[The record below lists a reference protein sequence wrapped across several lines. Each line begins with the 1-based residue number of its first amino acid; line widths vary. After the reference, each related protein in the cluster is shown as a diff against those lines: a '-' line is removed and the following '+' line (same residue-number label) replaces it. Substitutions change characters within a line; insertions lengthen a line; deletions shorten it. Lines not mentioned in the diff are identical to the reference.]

1 MAGSG
6 AARASGG
13 MILARRRGR
22 SMPAGKRLRGFVVG
36 LAGGPG
42 PVVAVSHGGV
52 TADLLRTLAGD
63 DALAPPCW
71 TTASRQ
77 APSPLSRTSK

>member
-6 AARASGG
+6 AARACGG
-13 MILARRRGR
+13 VILARRRGR

-42 PVVAVSHGGV
+42 PVVAVSHGG
-52 TADLLRTLAGD
+52 
-63 DALAPPCW
+63 
-71 TTASRQ
+71 
-77 APSPLSRTSK
+77 